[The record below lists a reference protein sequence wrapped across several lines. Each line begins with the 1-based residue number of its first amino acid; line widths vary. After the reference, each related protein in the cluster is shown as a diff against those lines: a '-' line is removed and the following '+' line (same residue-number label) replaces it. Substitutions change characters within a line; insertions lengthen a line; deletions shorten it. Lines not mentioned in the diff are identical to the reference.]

1 LTNHLNKFTANFMFM
16 MNHGESS
23 IPKIN
28 EGTKARYTAL
38 LEQWKPLETEG
49 KRIVK
54 TAVPDFNKSANEKG
68 VGVLFVK

>member
-1 LTNHLNKFTANFMFM
+1 

-28 EGTKARYTAL
+28 EGTKARYSEL
-38 LEQWKPLETEG
+38 LDQWKPLETEG
-49 KRIVK
+49 KLLIEN
-54 TAVPDFNKSANEKG
+54 AVPTFNKLASEKG